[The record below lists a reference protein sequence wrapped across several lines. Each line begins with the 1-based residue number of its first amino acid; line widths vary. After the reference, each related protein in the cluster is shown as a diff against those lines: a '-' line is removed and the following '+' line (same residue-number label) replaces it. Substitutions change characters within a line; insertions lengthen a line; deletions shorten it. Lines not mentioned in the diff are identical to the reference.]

1 MYHSEQ
7 MICMMEDMQRQ
18 AADMERNVK
27 DMMEMEGRA
36 FGIELDKRKNARELM
51 HQLMEHMESAAD
63 MPPMTWAYVPHD
75 DAMYDTATPPTGDW
89 QVLAEVNMDEHT
101 HDDGT
106 VHSHPH
112 DGAHNHD

>member
-101 HDDGT
+101 RRW
-106 VHSHPH
+106 HSPLTST
-112 DGAHNHD
+112 

>member
-18 AADMERNVK
+18 ADEMERNVN

-36 FGIELDKRKNARELM
+36 FGIELDKRKNARDLM
-51 HQLMEHMESAAD
+51 HQLVEHMESADD

-75 DAMYDTATPPTGDW
+75 VAPYDTATPPTGDW
-89 QVLAEVNMDEHT
+89 QVLAEENMQD
-101 HDDGT
+101 
-106 VHSHPH
+106 
-112 DGAHNHD
+112 

>member
-18 AADMERNVK
+18 ASEMERNVK

-36 FGIELDKRKNARELM
+36 IGIELDKRKNARELM
-51 HQLMEHMESAAD
+51 HQLMEHQEAAVD

-75 DAMYDTATPPTGDW
+75 AAPYDTETPPTGDW
-89 QVLAEVNMDEHT
+89 QVLTEANMTENTQD
-101 HDDGT
+101 
-106 VHSHPH
+106 
-112 DGAHNHD
+112 